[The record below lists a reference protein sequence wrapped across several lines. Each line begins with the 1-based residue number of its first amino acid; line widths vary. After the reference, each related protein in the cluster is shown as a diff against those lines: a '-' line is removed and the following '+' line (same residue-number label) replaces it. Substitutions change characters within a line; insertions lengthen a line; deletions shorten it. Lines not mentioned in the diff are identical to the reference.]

1 MNILKKNMKKI
12 IECIGYFVIFAPM
25 MFCIYYAV
33 PASDD
38 FAAAARVNG
47 GNIFSQSVY
56 RGFSMWADW
65 GGRWLSQIVQM
76 LINPLNSHQHLGHK
90 YGIYMIVVFLITT
103 ILTIYGLKA
112 IVRRVLGKNDKFVNT
127 VTFLIILLLYSTYYY
142 SECFNF
148 YVGAMVYPIPV
159 SLAFVTI
166 AAMIYYN
173 DRPEKK
179 TKYYWIMVV
188 AGIFPATI
196 ETCDVLLGITY
207 LYYIYYLNWNERK
220 SESLKLKIKHAFP
233 LLLYIALGVSCV
245 LSPGNFAR
253 REYYNLESSF
263 VRSFIQTVIDIV
275 IRVQDLLVDHPF
287 AVIIL
292 ILFIVI
298 GIVSN
303 KEFKKPVRVIETA
316 ILFII
321 ITFGAMLPY
330 IYGRDF
336 RNTYL
341 DIRMEYILD
350 YCIEIGFAFMCIYLG
365 QWLAYKFEISL
376 SGKEKV
382 GVTAALLMFVYVTL
396 IQNYAYLNIVQID
409 ILRNKGLIQESY
421 AFWDGV
427 MLEIENSEDDDVVIY
442 RDKILPWSRYCFE
455 MGLTDGDTYSVD
467 PSIVYDKEYIMPNVY
482 YGKKSITLYY
492 KNHD

>member
-1 MNILKKNMKKI
+1 MKILKNNIGKI
-12 IECIGYFVIFAPM
+12 FEVLGYLIVFVPM

-38 FAAAARVNG
+38 FAAASRVDG
-47 GNIFSQSVY
+47 GNIFAQSVY

-65 GGRWLSQIVQM
+65 GGRWLSQIIQM
-76 LINPLNSHQHLGHK
+76 LINPLNFHQHLGHK
-90 YGIYMIVVFLITT
+90 YGIYMIVVFIITT
-103 ILTIYGLKA
+103 LLTIYGLKA
-112 IVRRVLGKNDKFVNT
+112 IAKRVLGKDSKYVNL
-127 VTFLIILLLYSTYYY
+127 VTFLIIALLYSTYYY

-148 YVGAMVYPIPV
+148 YIGAMVYPIPV

-173 DRPEKK
+173 DCPEKK

-207 LYYIYYLNWNERK
+207 LYYIYYLNWDERK
-220 SESLKLKIKHAFP
+220 SESIKLKIKHIFP

-253 REYYNLESSF
+253 REYYNLESNF
-263 VRSFIQTVIDIV
+263 MRSLIQTIIDIV
-275 IRVQDLLVDHPF
+275 VRLQDLIVDHPL
-287 AVIIL
+287 AVILL
-292 ILFIVI
+292 IIFIII

-303 KEFKKPVRVIETA
+303 KELKKPTRVIETA
-316 ILFII
+316 ALFII

-330 IYGRDF
+330 VYGRDF

-350 YCIEIGFAFMCIYLG
+350 YCIEIGLALMCIYLG
-365 QWLAYKFEISL
+365 QWLAYKFDIKF

-382 GVTAALLMFVYVTL
+382 GVTAALIMFAYVTL
-396 IQNYAYLNIVQID
+396 IQNYAYLDVVQVD
-409 ILRNKGLIQESY
+409 ILRNRGLIQESY
-421 AFWDGV
+421 NFWDGV
-427 MLEIENSEDDDVVIY
+427 MLEIENSDEDDVVIY

-455 MGLTDGDTYSVD
+455 MGLTDGDTYAVD
-467 PSIVYDKEYIMPNVY
+467 PSIVYDRDLIMPNVY

-492 KNHD
+492 TDHD